1 MAPGG
6 TGAARTPPSSAGEPC
21 QSRAGGAGARG
32 VTWPGSWCG
41 PLPGPTAFPRPT
53 LFPAP
58 CQNPN
63 RIIRPAGCPALPKRK
78 PFPSP
83 ARINSPSLDFYKQP
97 GYFFRGSA
105 VLAGGAR
112 RARAARRV
120 LLPVAP
126 GLRAPH
132 PQCRSRAPA
141 TDLSCPAITSPPSVR
156 MGSGAL
162 ESASYTA
169 NCACAPAPLTTTAN
183 EMNDIYFWEG
193 FGFHQSGEWLLI
205 SDKGFDSFSFGR
217 GNILVI
223 KPWFNNA
230 AHHTGT
236 ALDVASK
243 LCCHKSINYSTSI

>member
-6 TGAARTPPSSAGEPC
+6 TGAARTPPSSPGEPC

-97 GYFFRGSA
+97 GYFFLRKHRPSWRGWQGSGCQTGAACPWLRVSVPPIPSA
-105 VLAGGAR
+105 GAEHPPLTSLAQPSP
-112 RARAARRV
+112 
-120 LLPVAP
+120 LLPLWGWGP
-126 GLRAPH
+126 ELRK
-132 PQCRSRAPA
+132 
-141 TDLSCPAITSPPSVR
+141 V
-156 MGSGAL
+156 
-162 ESASYTA
+162 
-169 NCACAPAPLTTTAN
+169 PLTPQ
-183 EMNDIYFWEG
+183 IVRVPP
-193 FGFHQSGEWLLI
+193 L
-205 SDKGFDSFSFGR
+205 R
-217 GNILVI
+217 
-223 KPWFNNA
+223 
-230 AHHTGT
+230 
-236 ALDVASK
+236 
-243 LCCHKSINYSTSI
+243 